1 MYAFSATAIVNYL
14 FSLQSKK
21 INKDSKFLLRIEDT
35 DKDRFKEEYVE
46 SIINGLSWLKIKWDD
61 EIYIQSNNINNHLK
75 YAKNLLKNGNAF
87 KCICTKEELEIKR
100 KNNIKG
106 VHFKSSTV

>member
-1 MYAFSATAIVNYL
+1 MSLVVTRFAPSPTGFLHIGGIRTAIVNYL

-35 DKDRFKEEYVE
+35 DKDRFKEEYLE

-61 EIYIQSNNINNHLK
+61 KIYIQSKNINNHLK
-75 YAKNLLKNGNAF
+75 YAKDL
-87 KCICTKEELEIKR
+87 IKFIMNR
-100 KNNIKG
+100 HI
-106 VHFKSSTV
+106 